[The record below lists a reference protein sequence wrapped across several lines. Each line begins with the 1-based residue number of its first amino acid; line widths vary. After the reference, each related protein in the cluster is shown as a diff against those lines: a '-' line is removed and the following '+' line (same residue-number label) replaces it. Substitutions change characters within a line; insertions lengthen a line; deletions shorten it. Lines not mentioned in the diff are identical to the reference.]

1 MEVLIISKSRGTVA
15 KIRLSW
21 LTITLFFAVVIGGT
35 GYCAYWGYTQG
46 GNDMVDLILN
56 NPERS
61 TEIWQREIVLQ
72 RQFLHGLER
81 DMEADLSA
89 LASTVG
95 RLQGHLTRLDA
106 VAERVLSTT
115 TLDPKEFVF
124 THSPAVGGPESNES
138 KSPEWTDLLSNLDSL
153 KIEIQHRDLTL
164 TILESLLFDMQLQ
177 NERQPEGRPVNG
189 GWISSGYGY
198 RNDPV
203 TGGREFHG
211 GIDFAGQQ
219 GVEVRAVAAGVVTWS
234 GRRWGYGNL
243 VEVNHGNGY
252 VTRYAHNRANLV
264 ALGEKV
270 EKNQSIAL
278 LGTTGRSTGPHVHFE
293 VVRNSRTVNPWKFI
307 RKHTDE

>member
-1 MEVLIISKSRGTVA
+1 MN
-15 KIRLSW
+15 W
-21 LTITLFFAVVIGGT
+21 LTVTLVLAIVAGST
-35 GYCAYWGYTQG
+35 GYSAYWGYTKG
-46 GNDMVDLILN
+46 GNDTVDLILN

-72 RQFLHGLER
+72 RQFLHGLDR

-106 VAERVLSTT
+106 VAERVASATK
-115 TLDPKEFVF
+115 LDPAEFDF
-124 THSPAVGGPESNES
+124 ANSPAVGGPESDQLNP
-138 KSPEWTDLLSNLDSL
+138 PEWPGLLNNIGALEQ
-153 KIEIQHRDLTL
+153 EIQVRDSTL
-164 TILESLLFDMQLQ
+164 TTLESLLLDIQLQ
-177 NERQPEGRPVNG
+177 NERRPEGQPVNG

-203 TGGREFHG
+203 SGGREFHG
-211 GIDFAGQQ
+211 GIDFAGKS
-219 GVEVRAVAAGVVTWS
+219 GVRVRAVAAGVVTWS

-252 VTRYAHNRANLV
+252 VTRYAHNRTNLV
-264 ALGEKV
+264 GLGEKV
-270 EKNQSIAL
+270 EKNQAVAL
-278 LGTTGRSTGPHVHFE
+278 LGSTGRSTGPHVHFE

-307 RKHTDE
+307 RKYAEE

>member
-1 MEVLIISKSRGTVA
+1 MEVLIISKLRGTAA
-15 KIRLSW
+15 KIRVSW
-21 LTITLFFAVVIGGT
+21 LTITLFIAIVIGST
-35 GYCAYWGYTQG
+35 GYSAYWGYTKG
-46 GNDMVDLILN
+46 GNDTADLILN

-61 TEIWQREIVLQ
+61 SEFWQREIVLQ

-106 VAERVLSTT
+106 VADRVISATK
-115 TLDPKEFVF
+115 LDPAEFDF
-124 THSPAVGGPESNES
+124 ASSPAVGGPASSETD
-138 KSPEWTDLLSNLDSL
+138 PPAWTALLANLDSL
-153 KIEIQHRDLTL
+153 ESEVQYRDSTL
-164 TILESLLFDMQLQ
+164 TTLESLLLDMQLQ
-177 NERQPEGRPVNG
+177 NQRRPEGQPVNG
-189 GWISSGYGY
+189 GWISSRYGY

-211 GIDFAGQQ
+211 GIDFASKT
-219 GVEVRAVAAGVVTWS
+219 GVKVRAVASGVVTWS
-234 GRRWGYGNL
+234 GKRWGYGNM

-270 EKNQSIAL
+270 EKNQAVAL
-278 LGTTGRSTGPHVHFE
+278 LGSTGRSTGPHVHFE

-307 RKHTDE
+307 RKHTE